1 MRTDMAGWQS
11 PGGDAAMIIASVRF
25 PLPAGTTAEDA
36 RTLYEKNIALYEQAP
51 G

>member
-1 MRTDMAGWQS
+1 
-11 PGGDAAMIIASVRF
+11 MIIASVRF